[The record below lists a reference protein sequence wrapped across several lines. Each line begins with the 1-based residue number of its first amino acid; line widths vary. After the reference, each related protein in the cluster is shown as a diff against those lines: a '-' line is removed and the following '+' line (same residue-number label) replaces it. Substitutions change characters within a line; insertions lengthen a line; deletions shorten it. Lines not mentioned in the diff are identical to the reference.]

1 MTPVSSKKSWGQFHV
16 TDITFRDQF
25 LGKLISLTKLFSS
38 FQFIICANIPHRAL
52 DRKETFLSL
61 TKASKIFVLN
71 SVTDTTK
78 KSSCIFCRN
87 FFYSLWW
94 PIYNLPQLLTLNYSF
109 KCNFLCSL
117 DTSFLVNWMLSVLT
131 KSFNNDRNKAA
142 S

>member
-1 MTPVSSKKSWGQFHV
+1 MRAIPRYRHYIQRPIFGETN
-16 TDITFRDQF
+16 F
-25 LGKLISLTKLFSS
+25 LNKII
-38 FQFIICANIPHRAL
+38 FQFSIYNLCEH
-52 DRKETFLSL
+52 
-61 TKASKIFVLN
+61 
-71 SVTDTTK
+71 
-78 KSSCIFCRN
+78 SSQGTWQKRN
-87 FFYSLWW
+87 FPFFNKGFQNFCVELCYRHYKKIKLQFFVVIFFTRSLWW